1 MNKKLN
7 NEVTKF
13 LDEINHPHRNL
24 IDELRNFIL
33 ENNNLIENI
42 KWNSPNYIF
51 LNKDI
56 ITMKLFPQKQVQIIL
71 HRGAK
76 VKEQPK
82 ERPLK
87 NEYDI
92 IDWKANDRAVITFYN
107 LEELNEKMD
116 MFKDV
121 IKNWIEFINKTN
133 L

>member
-1 MNKKLN
+1 
-7 NEVTKF
+7 VTKF

-82 ERPLK
+82 ERTLK

-121 IKNWIEFINKTN
+121 IKNWIEFISKTN

>member
-1 MNKKLN
+1 M
-7 NEVTKF
+7 TKI

-24 IDELRNFIL
+24 IEELRNFIL

-42 KWNSPNYIF
+42 KWNSPNYMF

-56 ITMKLFPQKQVQIIL
+56 ITIKLFPQKQVQIIL

-82 ERPLK
+82 KDHLK
-87 NEYDI
+87 MNMI
-92 IDWKANDRAVITFYN
+92 LLIGKQ
-107 LEELNEKMD
+107 M
-116 MFKDV
+116 
-121 IKNWIEFINKTN
+121 IEQ